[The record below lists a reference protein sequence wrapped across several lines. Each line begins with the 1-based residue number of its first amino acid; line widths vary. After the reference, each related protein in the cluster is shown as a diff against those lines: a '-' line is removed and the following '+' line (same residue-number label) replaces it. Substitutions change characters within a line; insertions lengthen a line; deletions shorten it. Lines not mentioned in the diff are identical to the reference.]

1 MTRGRSTARL
11 LLAASIAVLSL
22 FSEASADTLVGVVQ
36 EALESNPELGAI
48 RFNRRAI
55 DNELNAARGM
65 ELPTAD
71 VKFDVGGHRE
81 SSKTAVGIEETN
93 DWHDRKDV
101 STSVSQRL
109 FDGFEARHE
118 IARQKN
124 RVESARWRVN
134 DTANSIA
141 LKAVQAYL
149 ECQRAA
155 AVQLAAK
162 TNVQAH
168 QNLLGRVKAR
178 SDAGVANA
186 ADMAEAASR
195 AANATAIAAEAD
207 ARFADA
213 LALFKSVVGRMPGT
227 LEPPIS
233 ASHLPGTV
241 DAAVAEAVAAAPSI
255 AATQFDSLA
264 AEAAVGS
271 AYSRFMPKVNLEV
284 GTDHG
289 WGTTEDN
296 DRTLEARALV
306 VVRWNLFNGGIDKA
320 RLWEAKARAAEAGQI
335 AANTERNVERETRVS
350 WDSLRA
356 ASIRVPS
363 LRQQFDLQK
372 KRRAAY
378 LEQFET
384 GQRRLLDI
392 LDAQSEIFVVESSLR
407 TEELVGVYSGYRLLA
422 AMGRLVPGLGLD
434 LPAEAA
440 TPHAPTL
447 IDGWRTE
454 LEAWPRDDL
463 LTYHRNW
470 SAEVEPS
477 NNAEPVK

>member
-1 MTRGRSTARL
+1 MTRGRSTAT
-11 LLAASIAVLSL
+11 LLAAVSVAVLSL
-22 FSEASADTLVGVVQ
+22 FGEASADTLVGVVQ

-55 DNELNAARGM
+55 DNELNAARGLQ
-65 ELPTAD
+65 LPTAD

-81 SSKTAVGIEETN
+81 SSKTAIGIEETN

-101 STSVSQRL
+101 STIVSQRL

-141 LKAVQAYL
+141 LRAVQAYL
-149 ECQRAA
+149 ECLRAA
-155 AVQLAAK
+155 SVYQAAK
-162 TNVQAH
+162 ANHAAH
-168 QNLLGRVKAR
+168 QNLLGRVRAR
-178 SDAGVANA
+178 ANAGIANA
-186 ADMAEAASR
+186 AETAEAASR
-195 AANATAIAAEAD
+195 AANATAIEAEAEARLHD
-207 ARFADA
+207 AH
-213 LALFKSVVGRMPGT
+213 ALFKSVVGRMPGD
-227 LEPPIS
+227 LSPPIS
-233 ASHLPGTV
+233 AGGLPRTV
-241 DAAVAEAVAAAPSI
+241 EAAVGEAVSAAPSI
-255 AATQFDSLA
+255 VATQFDAIA
-264 AEAAVGS
+264 AEAAIGS
-271 AYSRFMPKVNLEV
+271 AYSRFMPKVNLEI

-320 RLWEAKARAAEAGQI
+320 RLWEAKARASEAGQI
-335 AANTERNVERETRVS
+335 AANTQRNVERETRVS
-350 WDSLRA
+350 WDSLRS
-356 ASIRVPS
+356 ASIRVPA
-363 LRQQFDLQK
+363 LRQQLDLQRQ
-372 KRRAAY
+372 RRAAY

-392 LDAQSEIFVVESSLR
+392 LDSQSELFVVESSLR

-422 AMGRLVPGLGLD
+422 AMGRLVPGVGLD

-440 TPHAPTL
+440 TPFAPTL
-447 IDGWRTE
+447 VDGWRTE

-463 LTYHRNW
+463 LNAHREW
-470 SAEVEPS
+470 RAEVEP
-477 NNAEPVK
+477 VK